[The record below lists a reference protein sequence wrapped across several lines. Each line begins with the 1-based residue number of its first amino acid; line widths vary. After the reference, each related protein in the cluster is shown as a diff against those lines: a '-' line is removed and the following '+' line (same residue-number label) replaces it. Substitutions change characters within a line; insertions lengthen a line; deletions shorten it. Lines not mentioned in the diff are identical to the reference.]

1 MSRDLGPRSQP
12 PLVFPALVV
21 GEEDGDTHGREH
33 ALTPGDSGGATPLHS
48 GGSSVPGGRGGRMR
62 TFPAD
67 REPRDRSRARD
78 RVAAAFTELA
88 LAV

>member
-1 MSRDLGPRSQP
+1 M
-12 PLVFPALVV
+12 LVVVV

-33 ALTPGDSGGATPLHS
+33 AVPPGDSGAATPPRS

-62 TFPAD
+62 TFPQTGSLGT
-67 REPRDRSRARD
+67 EVGTRD